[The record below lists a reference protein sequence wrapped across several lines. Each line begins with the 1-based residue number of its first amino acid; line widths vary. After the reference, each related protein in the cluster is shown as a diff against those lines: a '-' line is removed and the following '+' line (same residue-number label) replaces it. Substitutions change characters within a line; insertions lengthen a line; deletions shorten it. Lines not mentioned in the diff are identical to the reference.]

1 MIQCVL
7 RVPLFVVPVL
17 TGRCGF
23 VAASIPPKGGT
34 TNFRLK
40 VVLQTSA

>member
-23 VAASIPPKGGT
+23 VAASLQLR
-34 TNFRLK
+34 FRLK
-40 VVLQTSA
+40 AVG